1 MEDEKLIHEV
11 ENLPVE
17 IEEVKE
23 IEKVVDKKEEPV
35 YIMIEDFLNN
45 YPNLNAAEKY
55 HYTHNYKTED
65 LRTASDWEGITKL
78 NK

>member
-1 MEDEKLIHEV
+1 MENEKIISEV

-17 IEEVKE
+17 KEEVKKT
-23 IEKVVDKKEEPV
+23 IKVKEKKEEPV
-35 YIMIEDFLNN
+35 YITIEDFLNS

-55 HYTHNYKTED
+55 HYINNHKTED
-65 LRTASDWEGITKL
+65 LRTASDWRGLTKL